1 METTVKIKNPAIRCY
16 SKTDL
21 AMLYFPDAKPHTAL
35 CRLSRWIKKCTAL
48 ADALASLHLSPS
60 KAFFR
65 PKEVECIF
73 EYLGEP

>member
-1 METTVKIKNPAIRCY
+1 
-16 SKTDL
+16 
-21 AMLYFPDAKPHTAL
+21 MLYFPDAKPHTAL